1 MTAGRCVRVEQ
12 AARTHGD
19 VELVALE
26 LWWAQESAE
35 VPPDKTRW
43 FAAALSLPDA
53 EFAALLAV
61 AEESRDA

>member
-1 MTAGRCVRVEQ
+1 MSTAPDNGASVKE
-12 AARTHGD
+12 RTKGE
-19 VELVALE
+19 VELVAKE

-43 FAAALSLPDA
+43 FAAALALTDA

-61 AEESRDA
+61 AESEAAP